1 MLSFVSAVRLPSP
14 AFFSYGCKIYHAIC
28 AQSGLQQNFANAGS
42 TSHGWKM
49 KRIKLMSLVCAE
61 TVRIEAVR
69 MQQLPYVFQRLP
81 LNVHGNLPLSEVGT
95 FSALYTHTQCNV

>member
-1 MLSFVSAVRLPSP
+1 
-14 AFFSYGCKIYHAIC
+14 
-28 AQSGLQQNFANAGS
+28 
-42 TSHGWKM
+42 
-49 KRIKLMSLVCAE
+49 MSLVCAE